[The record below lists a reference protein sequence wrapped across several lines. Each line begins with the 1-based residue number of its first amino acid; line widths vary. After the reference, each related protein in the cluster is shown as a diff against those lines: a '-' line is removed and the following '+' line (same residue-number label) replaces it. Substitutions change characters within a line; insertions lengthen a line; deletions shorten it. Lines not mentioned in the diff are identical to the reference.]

1 MTSGRRTVE
10 GNAAVGGVPNSHH
23 LDGDAADYTGATV
36 QQLMSYFGPKA
47 RYLNEG
53 NHIHVTLPGYGKV
66 HNGYCTSIELLAP
79 FGHVYAFTQ
88 DRTGARVPAPSS
100 VTAYKLTFS
109 RPRSFASF
117 RRFFSK
123 FFSLS
128 HHSHSGG
135 QIFCPVT
142 SQAKFDQ
149 NWLELVDSSPAHL

>member
-1 MTSGRRTVE
+1 MKVFYVIIREPGSSSLRLS
-10 GNAAVGGVPNSHH
+10 PSHPIPW
-23 LDGDAADYTGATV
+23 D
-36 QQLMSYFGPKA
+36 
-47 RYLNEG
+47 
-53 NHIHVTLPGYGKV
+53 GKV

-79 FGHVYAFTQ
+79 FGHVYVFTQ

-128 HHSHSGG
+128 HHSHFGG

-149 NWLELVDSSPAHL
+149 NWLELVDSPYRL